1 MGMGRITSAT
11 SVQSINSSLLQ
22 KLEEEKSEELEK
34 QVEKNDTDKNG
45 TLNKDEFI
53 SMSKKNSKDCENTTK
68 LAETL
73 FDSFDSNKD
82 GEVDQK
88 EIESGRD
95 NLSKNLGD
103 VYSSSG
109 LKAQINAI
117 LGTADSTKADS
128 ISSAMEGISES
139 LNSTSNKN
147 VQKYLEQA
155 KLSGNPD
162 YSNMLVNSMLNS
174 SGSLLDYM

>member
-22 KLEEEKSEELEK
+22 KLEEEKSEELKK
-34 QVEKNDTDKNG
+34 QVGKNDTDKNG

-53 SMSKKNSKDCENTTK
+53 SMSKKNSEDCEITTK

-82 GEVDQK
+82 GEVNQE

-117 LGTADSTKADS
+117 LGTTDSTKADS
-128 ISSAMEGISES
+128 ISSAMESISES
-139 LNSTSNKN
+139 LNSTNNKN